1 MLADNSS
8 ALGEKASTKPRT
20 AFRSAGGRDYD
31 SGWRPRNPARA
42 RNRILGETN
51 KVTISIYLHFN
62 GDCRDAFEFYR
73 SALGGEFAIFQTFRD
88 MPPSDDMGVPESE
101 LDNVMHVSY
110 PIGSSV
116 LMGSDMPSS
125 MGPPVTVGNNY
136 SVSLSPESRDEADRV
151 FAALSDGGSVQMP
164 MADMFWGSYF
174 GALAD
179 KFGIN
184 WQINYDLPA
193 AD

>member
-1 MLADNSS
+1 MTL
-8 ALGEKASTKPRT
+8 
-20 AFRSAGGRDYD
+20 
-31 SGWRPRNPARA
+31 
-42 RNRILGETN
+42 
-51 KVTISIYLHFN
+51 SIYLNFN
-62 GDCRDAFEFYR
+62 GDCRAAFDFYR
-73 SALGGEFAIFQTFRD
+73 SVFGGEFAIFQTFRD
-88 MPPSDDMGVPESE
+88 GPPDMSVPESE

-151 FAALSDGGSVQMP
+151 FGALSDGGSVQMP

-174 GALAD
+174 GALSD

-184 WQINYDLPA
+184 WQINHDETPA
-193 AD
+193 D

>member
-1 MLADNSS
+1 MTL
-8 ALGEKASTKPRT
+8 
-20 AFRSAGGRDYD
+20 
-31 SGWRPRNPARA
+31 
-42 RNRILGETN
+42 
-51 KVTISIYLHFN
+51 SIYLNFN
-62 GDCRDAFEFYR
+62 GDCRAAFDFYR
-73 SALGGEFAIFQTFRD
+73 SVFGGDFAIFQTFRD
-88 MPPSDDMGVPESE
+88 MPPSDDMSVPEGE

-116 LMGSDMPSS
+116 LMGSDMPST
-125 MGPPVTVGNNY
+125 MGPPVKFGNNY
-136 SVSLSPESRDEADRV
+136 SVSFIPESREEADRV
-151 FAALSDGGSVQMP
+151 FAALSEGGEVQMP

-184 WQINYDLPA
+184 WQINCDEPA